1 MIRRVGFSEVA
12 NRLYGVVERLA
23 DEHRLATQ
31 ADRCEKHVD
40 GNVWNALSDSPMA
53 GNIVHFMHDTGN
65 PASPATAYQEGL
77 FWNSVRKQTDELLA
91 IKSGFG

>member
-1 MIRRVGFSEVA
+1 MLPKLTG
-12 NRLYGVVERLA
+12 
-23 DEHRLATQ
+23 
-31 ADRCEKHVD
+31 EKHVD
-40 GNVWNALSDSPMA
+40 GNVWNALSYSPIA
-53 GNIVHFMHDTGN
+53 GNIVHYMHYTGN